1 MSKTALQT
9 VQSFQMSMGS
19 GTNEWTDLVS
29 ENITFIG
36 PVDQVRGKQKFIE
49 LNQGF
54 FPMVR
59 GYEHLSAFEQG
70 NFVCLE
76 GTFKVATPGGNEIEL
91 QMAEVYTIEN
101 GKIEEV
107 RVYYDAEE
115 FIKEFGK

>member
-1 MSKTALQT
+1 
-9 VQSFQMSMGS
+9 MGS

-29 ENITFIG
+29 ENITFTG

-54 FPMVR
+54 FPSVR
-59 GYEHLSAFEQG
+59 GYEHLNAFEQG

-76 GTFKVATPGGNEIEL
+76 GTFKVATPRGNEIEL
-91 QMAEVYTIEN
+91 QMAEVYTIGN

-115 FIKEFGK
+115 FRKEFGK